1 MFVGVNGAV
10 LTAGAELPY
19 NTALAHD
26 DPDYACPPATKVTA
40 TAPDVNATMDNNA
53 KLGAE
58 SERTAARR
66 HGGKQRMASAPAARW
81 CRRIAIFF

>member
-1 MFVGVNGAV
+1 MLVGVNSAV

-40 TAPDVNATMDNNA
+40 SDPDANATMDNNA

-66 HGGKQRMASAPAARW
+66 HGGERAHGGAASTLRRGDMA
-81 CRRIAIFF
+81 